1 MAAVG
6 IVTRVVIVVLGKTLT
21 VDTEYFPEEEGVCE
35 DVGASVT
42 GITRLSSSVS
52 ELSVDDVIRAKL
64 KPKLLEDTGISLELS
79 LVDDISVDDAILE
92 IQLSEED
99 ENICSSSSRIVDS
112 SSSGSG
118 GIEEADENDESDGVE
133 DEIDENDDDES
144 GKDEKTDEV
153 TLLLDEENI
162 SEDTGT
168 NDDEGSSEMALK
180 DEDIAREIVDDGC
193 GAENDEEGVKFDEND
208 VIGTAESEPS
218 DRD

>member
-64 KPKLLEDTGISLELS
+64 ELKLLEDTGISLELS

-99 ENICSSSSRIVDS
+99 ENPCSSSRIVDS
-112 SSSGSG
+112 SSSSSDGV
-118 GIEEADENDESDGVE
+118 EEADANDESDGFD

-144 GKDEKTDEV
+144 GKDEETDEV

-168 NDDEGSSEMALK
+168 KEDVGASEIAPK

-193 GAENDEEGVKFDEND
+193 GAENDDEGIKFDEND
-208 VIGTAESEPS
+208 VVGTAESEPS
-218 DRD
+218 D

>member
-52 ELSVDDVIRAKL
+52 EISVDDVIRAKL
-64 KPKLLEDTGISLELS
+64 ELKLLEDVEISLELS

-99 ENICSSSSRIVDS
+99 GIASSSSRIFDS
-112 SSSGSG
+112 SSSGSD

-162 SEDTGT
+162 SENTGT
-168 NDDEGSSEMALK
+168 NDDVGSSEMALK

-193 GAENDEEGVKFDEND
+193 GAENDEEGIKFDENG
-208 VIGTAESEPS
+208 VVGTAESEPS

>member
-64 KPKLLEDTGISLELS
+64 ELKLLEDTGISLELS

-99 ENICSSSSRIVDS
+99 ENPCSSSRIVDS
-112 SSSGSG
+112 SSSSDRV
-118 GIEEADENDESDGVE
+118 EETDANDESDGID

-144 GKDEKTDEV
+144 GKDEVTDEV
-153 TLLLDEENI
+153 TLILDEENI

-168 NDDEGSSEMALK
+168 NEDVGASEIALK

-193 GAENDEEGVKFDEND
+193 GAENDDEGIKFDEND
-208 VIGTAESEPS
+208 VVGTAESEPS